1 MLLKTKHL
9 AGVLGLFLATLAFA
23 SFGALAFNVTDTAGT
38 RHDLASYK
46 GRWVVVNFWATWCAP
61 CVKEIPEIAE
71 FRRAHPDVVV
81 LGIAMDVE
89 DGVEKTKQF
98 AKKVGH
104 DYPLVLE
111 DKTIEKQFGK
121 VKGLPVTMV
130 FDPSGKKIYDRL
142 GTVSKRFLEDTTK
155 RKASPA
161 SSAT

>member
-1 MLLKTKHL
+1 MLLKTKRL
-9 AGVLGLFLATLAFA
+9 AAVLGLAAATFAFA
-23 SFGALAFNVTDTAGT
+23 AGDGRSWSVTDTAGAK
-38 RHDLASYK
+38 HSLAGYK

-81 LGIAMDVE
+81 LGIAMDVDE
-89 DGVEKTKQF
+89 GVEKTRQF

-111 DKTIEKQFGK
+111 DDTIEKQFGK
-121 VKGLPVTMV
+121 VRGLPVTQV
-130 FDPSGKKIYDRL
+130 FDPAGKKVYDRL

-155 RKASPA
+155 RNASPRP
-161 SSAT
+161 SAT

>member
-1 MLLKTKHL
+1 MKTKRL
-9 AGVLGLFLATLAFA
+9 AGFFGVFVALLALA
-23 SFGALAFNVTDTAGT
+23 SFDARAWTVTDTAGA

-61 CVKEIPEIAE
+61 CVKEIPDIAE
-71 FRRAHPDVVV
+71 FRRAHPEVVV

-104 DYPLVLE
+104 EYPLVLE
-111 DKTIEKQFGK
+111 DDTIEKQFGK

-130 FDPSGKKIYDRL
+130 FDPAGKKIYDRL

-155 RKASPA
+155 RPKA
-161 SSAT
+161 